1 MASPKL
7 LSVDDVNKTLEKS
20 LSDIFSNKR
29 FQDLLNVMAKT
40 KTYSLNNTILIMA
53 QRPSATMVMGYKD
66 WQKLGRQVQ
75 KGENGIRILAP
86 SIKKKDLEKVDPV
99 TQKPVIGK
107 DGKPE
112 TERKDVLTGYFQVS
126 VFDVEQTAGKEIP
139 QVRDFISR
147 YMQEDDYI
155 SKLYGDYKTFLNDTK
170 DQSVEEQPTEKGVGG
185 WFSRSTGEI
194 VISSTENNNDTEKFR
209 VLIHEYAH
217 SLLHHKE
224 SDMKDLPRGHK
235 EAQAESVAYVVSKY
249 YGLDSEDVST
259 GYIATWSQDMKLAKQ
274 ALKEI
279 QDVANIIID
288 DVDRLQKEQIKGFY
302 ADQTKDYEE
311 AKKHLIDY
319 HGVNEKAFD
328 PETKAETRLQLI
340 NKENGYM
347 LSGKIE
353 YNPKTGMFFLRT
365 NRNLIEP
372 LSELSKEGKLAVLN
386 VEKELDQ
393 LKEITEYS
401 RIPEHYE
408 VKKIRNGPYVV
419 QSATGQD
426 VISKGFE
433 KKEDAKEFQNRSAIA
448 QALHQ
453 STMLKYEKNN
463 EQLRDNLQGV
473 TQDIE
478 EQINKSVGDY
488 LSVHSGKEVR
498 PIGPSGTTIGWTL
511 LKNPS
516 LKTMEDIKEFAD
528 KNKHVPSYTKLQDA
542 IVHVEDQKEKDA
554 PKTQVIV
561 EHEQI
566 IER

>member
-20 LSDIFSNKR
+20 LSDIFSNER
-29 FQDLLNVMAKT
+29 FQDLLNVMANT

-86 SIKKKDLEKVDPV
+86 SIKKIDMEKIDSV

-126 VFDVEQTAGKEIP
+126 VFDVEQTDGKEIP

-147 YMQEDDYI
+147 NMQEDDYI

-194 VISSTENNNDTEKFR
+194 VISSTENDNDTEKFR

-279 QDVANIIID
+279 QDVANTIID

-302 ADQTKDYEE
+302 VDQTKDYEE

-347 LSGKIE
+347 LSGKLE
-353 YNPKTGMFFLRT
+353 YNPKTEMFFLRT

-419 QSATGQD
+419 QSATGQNI
-426 VISKGFE
+426 ISKGFE
-433 KKEDAKEFQNRSAIA
+433 NKEDAKEFQDRSAIA

-463 EQLRDNLQGV
+463 EQLRDNMQNV

-478 EQINKSVGDY
+478 GQINKSVGNY

-516 LKTMEDIKEFAD
+516 LKTMEDLKEFAD

>member
-7 LSVDDVNKTLEKS
+7 LSVDDVNKTLENS
-20 LSDIFSNKR
+20 LSDIFSNER
-29 FQDLLNVMAKT
+29 FQDLLNVMANT

-86 SIKKKDLEKVDPV
+86 SIKKKDMEKIDPT

-126 VFDVEQTAGKEIP
+126 VFDVEQTDGKEIP

-147 YMQEDDYI
+147 NMQEDDYI
-155 SKLYGDYKTFLNDTK
+155 SKLYGDYKNFLNDTK
-170 DQSVEEQPTEKGVGG
+170 DQSVEEQPTENGVGG
-185 WFSRSTGEI
+185 WFNRSTGEI

-274 ALKEI
+274 ALREI
-279 QDVANIIID
+279 QDVANVIID

-302 ADQTKDYEE
+302 TDQTKDYEE
-311 AKKHLIDY
+311 AKKHLTDY

-347 LSGKIE
+347 LSGKLE
-353 YNPKTGMFFLRT
+353 YNPKTEMFFLRT

-386 VEKELDQ
+386 VEKELGQ

-401 RIPEHYE
+401 RIPEHYQ

-426 VISKGFE
+426 IISKGFE
-433 KKEDAKEFQNRSAIA
+433 KKEDAKEFQDRSAIA

-463 EQLRDNLQGV
+463 EQLRDNLQDV

-478 EQINKSVGDY
+478 EQINKSVGNY

-516 LKTMEDIKEFAD
+516 LKTMEDLKEFAD

>member
-20 LSDIFSNKR
+20 LSDIFSNER
-29 FQDLLNVMAKT
+29 FQDLLNVMANT

-86 SIKKKDLEKVDPV
+86 SIKKIDMEKIDSV

-126 VFDVEQTAGKEIP
+126 VFDVEQTDGKEIP

-147 YMQEDDYI
+147 NMQEDDYI

-194 VISSTENNNDTEKFR
+194 VISSTENDNDTEKFR

-279 QDVANIIID
+279 QDVANTIID

-302 ADQTKDYEE
+302 VDQTKDYEE

-347 LSGKIE
+347 LSGKLE
-353 YNPKTGMFFLRT
+353 YNPKTEMFFLRT

-419 QSATGQD
+419 QSATGQNI
-426 VISKGFE
+426 ISKGFE
-433 KKEDAKEFQNRSAIA
+433 NKEDAKEFQDRSAIA

-463 EQLRDNLQGV
+463 EQLRDNMQNV

-478 EQINKSVGDY
+478 GQINKSVGNY
-488 LSVHSGKEVR
+488 LSVHSGKDVR

-516 LKTMEDIKEFAD
+516 LKTMEDLKEFAD